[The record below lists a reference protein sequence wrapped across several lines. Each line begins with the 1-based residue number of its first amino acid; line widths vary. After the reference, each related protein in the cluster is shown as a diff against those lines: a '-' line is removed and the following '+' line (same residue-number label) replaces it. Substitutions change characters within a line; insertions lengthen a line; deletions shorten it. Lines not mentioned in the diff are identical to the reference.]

1 MKKIALLSVLL
12 LILITSLI
20 KNSTKEIEDKI
31 FSINENIRLLKEML
45 GDVRLEY
52 NFLSSPEKLTQYQA
66 EYFQNNL
73 KEIDI
78 NKIKIISINK
88 NFLKTADLIKKTQVN
103 E

>member
-1 MKKIALLSVLL
+1 MKKLALSSV
-12 LILITSLI
+12 LILILVTSLI

-31 FSINENIRLLKEML
+31 FTINEDIRLLKEIL

-88 NFLKTADLIKKTQVN
+88 NFLKTTNLIKRTQVN